1 MDKKTPLKNL
11 AYAMLKDKIL
21 NNEFPP
27 NTYLEEKT
35 LCEMLNISRTPIRE
49 AINKLEYE
57 DLVQIIP
64 QKGIF
69 VTDFTIQSV
78 AELFQARKLVE
89 PILLR
94 LSGSILNKDALFE
107 FRSQTLAALEVKNI
121 DHLCHIDYKLHSY
134 FNSSCKNQF
143 LTKLSAYITDHYQR
157 VRTQSFYPQE
167 RTIQG
172 ANEHISILD
181 HLIDD
186 DFSAASEL
194 LQQHIANTES
204 YYFNNLLKSATTP
217 QNNTN

>member
-1 MDKKTPLKNL
+1 MDKKQPLKNI
-11 AYAMLKDKIL
+11 AYTILKDKIL

-27 NTYLEEKT
+27 NTYLEEKA

-78 AELFQARKLVE
+78 AELFQARKIIE
-89 PILLR
+89 PILLK
-94 LSGSILNKDALFE
+94 LSSSVLNKDVLFE
-107 FRSQTLAALEVKNI
+107 FRAQTLTALDEKNI
-121 DHLCHIDYKLHSY
+121 DQLCHIDYKLHGY

-157 VRTQSFYPQE
+157 VRTQTFYPQE

-181 HLIDD
+181 HLIDE
-186 DFSAASEL
+186 DFATAAEL
-194 LQQHIANTES
+194 LGQHIANTES
-204 YYFNNLLKSATTP
+204 YYFTNLLKSATTP
-217 QNNTN
+217 QTNTD